1 MEEQLTGVL
10 NLSLRALDADTD
22 LMLRFQAGEA
32 GCFDQLVTR
41 HRRGLLSFIGRMVQ
55 DSAISEELAQETF
68 LRVYL
73 NRDRY
78 TPKAKFTTWLYR
90 IASHLALNHLRDHRH
105 DRRTESLDEPD
116 EEGRT
121 SSQDFS
127 DQRPGVEAR
136 LLDEER
142 QALIRRAITQL
153 PERQRA
159 AVIMHK
165 YQGLGYQEIGG
176 ALELSE
182 SATKSLLFRAYET
195 LRKELRPLLQNG
207 EVLS

>member
-1 MEEQLTGVL
+1 VEEQLTGVL
-10 NLSLRALDADTD
+10 NLDLRALDADTE

-32 GCFDQLVTR
+32 ECFDQLVTR
-41 HRRGLLSFIGRMVQ
+41 HRRGVLNFIGRMVQ
-55 DSAISEELAQETF
+55 DSAIGEELAQETF

-73 NRDRY
+73 SRDRY

-90 IASHLALNHLRDHRH
+90 IASHLALNHLRDHKH
-105 DRRTESLDEPD
+105 DRRTESLDETD
-116 EEGRT
+116 EEGHT
-121 SSQDFS
+121 PVQEFS
-127 DQRPGVEAR
+127 DQRPGAEAR
-136 LLDEER
+136 LLEEER
-142 QALIRRAITQL
+142 QAFIRRAIAKL

-182 SATKSLLFRAYET
+182 SATKSLLFRAYEA

>member
-32 GCFDQLVTR
+32 ECFDQLVLR
-41 HRRGLLSFIGRMVQ
+41 HRRGILSFIDRMVQ

-90 IASHLALNHLRDHRH
+90 IASHLALNHLRDHKH
-105 DRRTESLDEPD
+105 DRRAESLDESD
-116 EEGRT
+116 EEGHTPVREY
-121 SSQDFS
+121 S
-127 DQRPGVEAR
+127 DQRPGAEAA
-136 LLDEER
+136 LLEEER
-142 QALIRRAITQL
+142 LGLIRQAIARL
-153 PERQRA
+153 PERQRV

-165 YQGLGYQEIGG
+165 YQGLDYQEIGG

-207 EVLS
+207 EVPS

>member
-10 NLSLRALDADTD
+10 NLDLRALDADTE

-32 GCFDQLVTR
+32 ACFDQLVTR
-41 HRRGLLSFIGRMVQ
+41 HRRGVLNFIGRMVQ
-55 DSAISEELAQETF
+55 DSAIGEELAQETF

-73 NRDRY
+73 SRDRY

-90 IASHLALNHLRDHRH
+90 IASHLALNHLRDHKH
-105 DRRTESLDEPD
+105 DRRTESLDETD
-116 EEGRT
+116 EEGHT
-121 SSQDFS
+121 PVQEFS
-127 DQRPGVEAR
+127 DQRPGAEAR
-136 LLDEER
+136 LLEEER
-142 QALIRRAITQL
+142 QAFIRRAIAKL

>member
-10 NLSLRALDADTD
+10 NLSLRAVDADTE

-32 GCFDQLVTR
+32 ECFDQLVMR
-41 HRRGLLSFIGRMVQ
+41 HRRGILGFIGRMVG
-55 DSAISEELAQETF
+55 DAAISEELAQETF
-68 LRVYL
+68 LRIYL
-73 NRDRY
+73 SKDRY

-90 IASHLALNHLRDHRH
+90 IASHLALNHLRDHKH
-105 DRRTESLDEPD
+105 DRRTESLDEPAG
-116 EEGRT
+116 EGSASLREFA
-121 SSQDFS
+121 DR
-127 DQRPGVEAR
+127 RPGVET
-136 LLDEER
+136 LLLEEER
-142 QALIRRAITQL
+142 QAFIRLAIARL

-207 EVLS
+207 EVTS